1 MQRNIPNVNTLKIRE
16 RRNKMKPEILKLRN
30 IGPFRGTHT
39 IDFRLLDSIF
49 LVYGK
54 TGAGKTTIFD
64 AISYAFYS
72 KPLGSRSQITR
83 SLRSQFAPDD
93 EPAEVELVF
102 SMGAFKY
109 KIFRRLPFLRPGKK
123 NEIPEES
130 ALAEWDGKTWKNLTA
145 TNKRDTD
152 KKILNIINLS
162 EKEFS
167 RIVLLPQ
174 GEFASFLR
182 ENSNQKKE
190 TLSELF
196 PISGYTE
203 IMETLK
209 EKEKEEAYK
218 IKTAE
223 ASLEALVKEFD
234 ADTYNEKKENFE
246 KELALIK
253 KNYSQ
258 TSEKIK
264 TKAEAKEQAKM
275 LKKKREELEEIKAK
289 LKALHSQKDD
299 ISRMG
304 EAIEKA
310 RRASSLASLA
320 DSVNRLNQN
329 ICESKTDIENK
340 IKDLNLVSDVLNS
353 LKAEKKDI
361 ESEKETNAALKQ
373 NMDRL
378 KRAADIYIEIEEKT
392 YEKKGLSLQKKE
404 NTEKLAQIEKS
415 EKELKDKIND
425 YLLIIHEL
433 DTRKEKADTSSK
445 RLSYLKRLFEIA
457 SKKEKAAKLYATHKT
472 AADKN
477 YNDLQLILKD
487 IEIEKELF
495 EKLKQ
500 EKKDFELNQEAASIA
515 VHLKDGEPCP
525 VCGSIHHPKP
535 AIENTESIFSL
546 EEKIQKCERSIEK
559 FLHEKDILN
568 NSLTARNTDADWQ
581 KIQLTELE
589 QSFIKLNEEFKNQAF
604 VFTEIPEEKEIG
616 DLMPQAGKEAEQD
629 SILLRE
635 AQTAN
640 TSKINLE
647 QKLSAAQNQKEMH
660 TTSLTNIK
668 VKETEINTIL
678 HEKKKQ
684 YEEAFISLP
693 NIIKKE
699 NIEDTIESCKEMIL
713 ASDRRIS
720 GYDEK
725 VQENNKLHTK
735 IETELIG
742 KQEQLQK
749 WEASLSLEEKALN
762 EGMDRKGFSSINE
775 LLNSIL
781 SDEKIESLEDTVVKF
796 KEEKITLEHSAA
808 GLEKDLEGKPFVLP
822 ETIEDEIQNLQKNL
836 DEERDRLTE
845 IKSEADKLNHLF
857 DKRQKLLTD
866 LKQRTEEAKLITE
879 LSSSLN
885 GNNKYKLKFDIWIL
899 SAFLREIIIYANRRL
914 ERMSGGRYI
923 LKISKEISGNNLS
936 GLDMEIYDAYTGGI
950 RPTASLSGGET
961 FMVSI
966 SLALG
971 LADSIQT
978 RSGGIRLDSMFIDEG
993 FGSLDEASLENAIS
1007 ILDEVRGNRLVGIIS
1022 HVSELKNRI
1031 PQKIEVEKNA
1041 NGSSINIRF

>member
-1 MQRNIPNVNTLKIRE
+1 
-16 RRNKMKPEILKLRN
+16 MKPEILKLTN

-39 IDFRLLDSIF
+39 IDFSLLDSIF

-72 KPLGSRSQITR
+72 KPLGCRSQITR

-93 EPAEVELVF
+93 EPAEVELIF
-102 SMGAFKY
+102 KMGNSKY

-130 ALAEWDGKTWKNLTA
+130 ALSEWDGKTWKNLSS

-152 KKILNIINLS
+152 KKILNIINLN

-190 TLSELF
+190 TLAELF
-196 PISGYTE
+196 PISRYSQ

-209 EKEKEEAYK
+209 EREKEEIYK

-223 ASLEALVKEFD
+223 ASLEALGKEFD
-234 ADTYNEKKENFE
+234 ADSYQEKKESLE
-246 KELALIK
+246 KEIAFIK

-258 TSEKIK
+258 ISEKIK
-264 TKAEAKEQAKM
+264 TKAEAKEQAKI
-275 LKKKREELEEIKAK
+275 LKKKKEEFEEIKTK
-289 LKALHSQKDD
+289 LQTLNSQKND
-299 ISRMG
+299 IASM
-304 EAIEKA
+304 EELIEKA
-310 RRASSLASLA
+310 RRASSLSALA
-320 DSVNRLNQN
+320 DSVNKLNTN
-329 ICESKTDIENK
+329 IYEAKTDIENK
-340 IKDLNLVSDVLNS
+340 IKDLNGVSDVLNS
-353 LKAEKKDI
+353 LKMGKKDI
-361 ESEKETNAALKQ
+361 EAEKEKNAALKQ

-378 KRAADIYIEIEEKT
+378 KRAADIYKEIEEKT

-404 NTEKLAQIEKS
+404 NTEKLTQAEKN
-415 EKELKDKIND
+415 EKDLKDKIND
-425 YLLIIHEL
+425 YLLIINEL
-433 DTRKEKADTSSK
+433 DKRKERADLSSK
-445 RLSYLKRLFEIA
+445 KLSYLQRLFEIVL
-457 SKKEKAAKLYATHKT
+457 KKEKAVKLYATHK
-472 AADKN
+472 AAAEKN

-495 EKLKQ
+495 EKLKK
-500 EKKDFELNQEAASIA
+500 EKKDFELNQEAAAIA

-535 AIENTESIFSL
+535 AIENAESIFSL
-546 EEKIQKCERSIEK
+546 EDKIQKCERSIEK

-568 NSLTARNTDADWQ
+568 NNLTARNTDADWQ

-589 QSFIKLNEEFKNQAF
+589 QSFIKLNEEFKDQAF
-604 VFTEIPEEKEIG
+604 IFDKMPAENEIEALK
-616 DLMPQAGKEAEQD
+616 PQAAKEAEQD
-629 SILLRE
+629 SILLKE

-640 TSKINLE
+640 TFKIDLE
-647 QKLSAAQNQKEMH
+647 QKLSAVQNQKELH
-660 TTSLTNIK
+660 TAALTNIK
-668 VKETEINTIL
+668 IKETEINTIL

-684 YEEAFISLP
+684 YEEAFIPLP
-693 NIIKKE
+693 DNIKKE
-699 NIEDTIESCKEMIL
+699 NIDDTIESCKEMIL
-713 ASDRRIS
+713 ASDRKIS

-749 WEASLSLEEKALN
+749 WEKSLSVEEKTLN
-762 EGMDRKGFSSINE
+762 EGMERKGFSSIDE

-781 SDEKIESLEDTVVKF
+781 SDEKIENIEDTVVKF
-796 KEEKITLEHSAA
+796 KEEKITLEHSTA
-808 GLEKDLEGKPFVLP
+808 GLEKDLEGKEFVPP
-822 ETIEDEIQNLQKNL
+822 ETIEDEIQILQKNL

-845 IKSEADKLNHLF
+845 IKSESDKLNHF
-857 DKRQKLLTD
+857 FEQRQKLLID

-879 LSSSLN
+879 LSSGLN

-914 ERMSGGRYI
+914 ERMSGGRYV
-923 LKISKEISGNNLS
+923 LKISKEVSGNNLS

-993 FGSLDEASLENAIS
+993 FGTLDEASLENAIS

-1041 NGSSINIRF
+1041 NGSSINIKF